1 MLITLGA
8 RFDDR
13 VTGKLDSFAPEAKVI
28 HIDVDPAEISKI
40 RFADVP
46 IVGDLKYVL
55 PELTDLLSTE
65 FADQLPNLTEW
76 WNELN
81 VIRKDYP
88 LGYEKPND
96 GLGSPEYV
104 LERISALTGPDAYY
118 VTGVGQH
125 QMWGAH
131 YIQQESPRHFISS
144 AGLGTMGYGVPAGMG
159 AKVAH
164 PESTVWI
171 IDGDGCF
178 QMTCFGAISCSP
190 IARYSDATSFLCSS

>member
-1 MLITLGA
+1 MPGMHGTVPAVAAMQKSDLLITLGA

-88 LGYEKPND
+88 LG
-96 GLGSPEYV
+96 
-104 LERISALTGPDAYY
+104 
-118 VTGVGQH
+118 
-125 QMWGAH
+125 
-131 YIQQESPRHFISS
+131 
-144 AGLGTMGYGVPAGMG
+144 
-159 AKVAH
+159 
-164 PESTVWI
+164 
-171 IDGDGCF
+171 
-178 QMTCFGAISCSP
+178 
-190 IARYSDATSFLCSS
+190 